1 MQLPAHIISDVLEDD
16 EEVLKIEAE
25 IAENVSE
32 ENEIPD
38 VEIVAVANDDSPQKI
53 AKYNQ
58 KIIAATEI
66 GTGVHDGMTAAVPTE
81 SIEKPK
87 PTKVSVQ
94 IEDYGGG
101 FGFPHYGVR
110 RPSSDYYNSN
120 LILLEKKMLKLEVK
134 GPSEKQQ
141 KA

>member
-1 MQLPAHIISDVLEDD
+1 MAFTEEDINQIKTNAKDWELEDGFACSHRRQKQYF
-16 EEVLKIEAE
+16 VQ
-25 IAENVSE
+25 
-32 ENEIPD
+32 P
-38 VEIVAVANDDSPQKI
+38 ANK
-53 AKYNQ
+53 KE

-66 GTGVHDGMTAAVPTE
+66 GTEVHDGMTAAVPNE

-101 FGFPHYGVR
+101 IAVPHYGVR